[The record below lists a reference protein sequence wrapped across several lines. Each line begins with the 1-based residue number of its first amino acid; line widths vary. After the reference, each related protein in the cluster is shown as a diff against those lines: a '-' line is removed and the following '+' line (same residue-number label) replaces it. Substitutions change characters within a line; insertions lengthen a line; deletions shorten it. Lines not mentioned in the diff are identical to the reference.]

1 MPSRIIRDEIL
12 TSERVDQL
20 DAAAEVFYRRL
31 LNKVDDYGLYDARP
45 AVLRANLYP
54 LRIDRVREADC
65 SRWIAMCEKA
75 GLLALYHHD
84 GKPYLQVLRVR
95 WQIRAAPKYPLPPE
109 DVNTCKQVQAC
120 VHQVV
125 DVDVG
130 VVAVVEK
137 AHGRQ
142 ADRFGEFWELYPKK
156 VAKKPA
162 AEKWK
167 AKKLDAKADEILADV
182 RARMK
187 SDRRW
192 LDGYVPNPT
201 TYLTQERWQDEI
213 QGAPRPPSAVPSGK
227 PAAPAESPL
236 EAQLNW
242 IAEMVRRG
250 AMTDE
255 QAVAER
261 ERAVA
266 KHRSH
271 A

>member
-12 TSERVDQL
+12 TSERVDLL
-20 DAAAEVFYRRL
+20 DFAAEVFYRRL

-45 AVLRANLYP
+45 SVLRATLYP

-65 SRWIAMCEKA
+65 SRWIAACEKA
-75 GLLALYHHD
+75 GLIALYHHD

-95 WQIRAAPKYPLPPE
+95 WQIRAAPKYPMPPE
-109 DVNTCKQVQAC
+109 DVNTCKQVEAC
-120 VHQVV
+120 AHLVV
-125 DVDVG
+125 DVDAV
-130 VVAVVEK
+130 VVAEK

-142 ADRFGEFWELYPKK
+142 ADRFSEFWELYPKK
-156 VAKKPA
+156 VARKPA

-167 AKKLDAKADEILADV
+167 AKKLDAKASEILADV

-192 LDGYVPNPT
+192 LEGYIPNAT

-213 QGAPRPPSAVPSGK
+213 QGAVKPPSAVPSGK
-227 PAAPAESPL
+227 PAGPSESPL
-236 EAQLNW
+236 ENQLNW

-250 AMTDE
+250 VMTDE
-255 QAVAER
+255 DAVRER
-261 ERAVA
+261 EKATA
-266 KHRSH
+266 KHRGVT